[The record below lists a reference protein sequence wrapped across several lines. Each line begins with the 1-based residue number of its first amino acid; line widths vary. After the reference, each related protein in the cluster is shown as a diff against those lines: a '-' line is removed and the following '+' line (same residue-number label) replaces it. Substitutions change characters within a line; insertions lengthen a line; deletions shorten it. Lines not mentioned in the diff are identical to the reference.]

1 MKLKHQSFYAH
12 LSLFISVISVA
23 FLSQSCSNGTV
34 TTGPESG
41 IVIDPITIALPYVEA
56 VNFPAEIHAGQA
68 FDIQFQVSCVQN
80 PDSLR
85 IPARPFSGSDL
96 RYTMHS
102 VGDIVVNDYS
112 IACILYRD
120 LAQVAISSPIVS
132 SVSFNVKGLSAGQHR
147 LHFMSASTHDEG
159 GRELIVNKRDWT
171 WVGVEMSAPYIHNQ
185 EFTVLP

>member
-1 MKLKHQSFYAH
+1 MKHQSFYAN

-23 FLSQSCSNGTV
+23 LLSQSCGNGTV

-41 IVIDPITIALPYVEA
+41 IVIDPITVALPYVEA
-56 VNFPAEIHAGQA
+56 VHFPAEIHAGQA
-68 FDIQFQVSCVQN
+68 FDIQFDVSCMQN
-80 PDSLR
+80 PNALR

-96 RYTMHS
+96 RYSMHS
-102 VGDIVVNDYS
+102 IGDSVVDDYS

-120 LAQVAISSPIVS
+120 LASVSSTNPIVS

-159 GRELIVNKRDWT
+159 GRELSVNKRDWT
-171 WVGVEMSAPYIHNQ
+171 WVGEEMTAPYIHNQ